1 MIRGIFSLALGL
13 AAMASGMGSM
23 GCTPMFSHV
32 GYCNGSAKAYGEYL
46 LTSGLWTR
54 NRRRNKHL
62 ARLSR

>member
-1 MIRGIFSLALGL
+1 MRRGIFSLALGL

-32 GYCNGSAKAYGEYL
+32 GYTNGSSKAYGEYL

-54 NRRRNKHL
+54 NRRRNKRL
-62 ARLSR
+62 AKLAA